1 MKNSKTQKIVIS
13 AVMIAL
19 AAVLSTIKVWEM
31 PLGGSVTLLSM
42 LPIVLISLCYGVKW
56 GLTTSFLYA
65 LLQIFLDLG
74 KLMSYGMTPSIWI
87 GCLVFDYL
95 LAYGSLGLAGL
106 FRSHGSV
113 GECGGITLALLL
125 RFISHVISGSI
136 FFAVFCPEGWNVFV
150 YSIAYNGTYML
161 PELIFTM
168 TAAVLLLRVKS
179 LKRFMAHS

>member
-74 KLMSYGMTPSIWI
+74 KLMSHGMTPFTLI
-87 GCLVFDYL
+87 GSLVFDYL

-106 FRSHGSV
+106 FHSQGPA
-113 GECGGITLALLL
+113 EKCGGIALALVL

-136 FFAVFCPEGWNVFV
+136 FYAASCPEGWNVFL
-150 YSIAYNGTYML
+150 YSIVYNGTYML

-168 TAAVLLLRVKS
+168 IAAVLLLRVKS
-179 LKRFMAHS
+179 LKRFMANS